1 MLRPTISIPVANISL
16 IINQRR
22 GSPSLPSRITLLN
35 RPQLTILI
43 YVIRKHEDTGIR
55 NVPEVV
61 RCRRGERP
69 NQNRRVRG
77 GDLGLIGF
85 GSEFNRDRIDVLNL
99 CFVVGNHVCDDTRGQ
114 PERLSALGKW
124 DLERLNGS
132 FDRRD
137 IDRLL
142 VPTGSEIDASASGKK
157 GLRKTCFRRRSPPGV
172 LCSTRTTVRKASRKS
187 MDT

>member
-1 MLRPTISIPVANISL
+1 M
-16 IINQRR
+16 
-22 GSPSLPSRITLLN
+22 
-35 RPQLTILI
+35 
-43 YVIRKHEDTGIR
+43 
-55 NVPEVV
+55 
-61 RCRRGERP
+61 
-69 NQNRRVRG
+69 
-77 GDLGLIGF
+77 
-85 GSEFNRDRIDVLNL
+85 
-99 CFVVGNHVCDDTRGQ
+99 CDDTRGQ

-142 VPTGSEIDASASGKK
+142 VPTGSEIDASASGKE